1 MKILIFYMKC
11 LSTLEDMRVQNPN
24 AFQLSALDS
33 TFIEKY
39 LEEYYSKLREEVEE
53 EIEGGVKES
62 PTLGCFEDDYSN
74 SEI

>member
-1 MKILIFYMKC
+1 MVFYMKC
-11 LSTLEDMRVQNPN
+11 LSTLDDMRVQNQN

-39 LEEYYSKLREEVEE
+39 LEEYYSKLRDEAEE
-53 EIEGGVKES
+53 ESEGGVKES
-62 PTLGCFEDDYSN
+62 PTLRCSEEDESN